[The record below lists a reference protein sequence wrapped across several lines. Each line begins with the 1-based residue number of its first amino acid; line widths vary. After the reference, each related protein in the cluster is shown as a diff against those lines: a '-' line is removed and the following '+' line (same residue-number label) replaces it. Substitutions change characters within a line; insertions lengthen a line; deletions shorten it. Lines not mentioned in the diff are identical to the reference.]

1 MYLWVHVHSIP
12 QSSPSSGNINQIL
25 RGASLHIQML
35 LRLCLPARQSISS
48 CCVGVC
54 VNVQK
59 RAQRDDLRV
68 GGAFCLEDNKACGCK
83 NFRCYGENYGT
94 FSTEWNSN
102 THIRTHLPTT
112 HLPIHFTHC
121 AAHRAPPSTRLSACW
136 AVPARGSNRPN
147 SCFSTTASNSACVRA
162 SPVSEGHSQYQMS
175 TMRPFEEAVA
185 QKQADSPGDTP
196 QRIPAPREC

>member
-12 QSSPSSGNINQIL
+12 QSGPSSGNINQIL
-25 RGASLHIQML
+25 HGASLHIQML

-102 THIRTHLPTT
+102 THILTHLPTT
-112 HLPIHFTHC
+112 LHPLCSTQGPAIHTAFC
-121 AAHRAPPSTRLSACW
+121 LLGCSST
-136 AVPARGSNRPN
+136 G
-147 SCFSTTASNSACVRA
+147 
-162 SPVSEGHSQYQMS
+162 QQ
-175 TMRPFEEAVA
+175 
-185 QKQADSPGDTP
+185 QA
-196 QRIPAPREC
+196 ELLF

>member
-1 MYLWVHVHSIP
+1 MYRNVHKGMTYEWGVLSVWKIIKHVGVRTSDATVKIMVLSP
-12 QSSPSSGNINQIL
+12 QSGI
-25 RGASLHIQML
+25 
-35 LRLCLPARQSISS
+35 
-48 CCVGVC
+48 
-54 VNVQK
+54 
-59 RAQRDDLRV
+59 
-68 GGAFCLEDNKACGCK
+68 
-83 NFRCYGENYGT
+83 
-94 FSTEWNSN
+94 
-102 THIRTHLPTT
+102 PTRIYSHT
-112 HLPIHFTHC
+112 SQQHFTHC

-147 SCFSTTASNSACVRA
+147 SCFSTTVSNSACVRA